1 MTDATREAWLKLVR
15 SHMATYGHHITLV
28 SGGPLPR
35 FAYTVGLSPSMGVEL
50 VLAGAV
56 SLSAAEVRRAINQVA
71 AQVVASDGRARS
83 DFEID
88 GLGRFSLLEVDGSW
102 IGAMRLGAC
111 DFYGRGLRVM
121 QIRPDG
127 PHRTV
132 DVPDLSRSWDP
143 NAERVWRWL
152 HEPWDYPVPP
162 KSVAATNVAAL
173 HGASVTE
180 VVRWEEGYW
189 EMFAGPAPDA
199 HRPTLE
205 WCLWEPSSALTRSSR
220 SSPAWR
226 SAVASGAARPN
237 PNGARGTQPRPEP
250 DWGLTTGT
258 GSEGPLCSLA
268 SH

>member
-1 MTDATREAWLKLVR
+1 
-15 SHMATYGHHITLV
+15 
-28 SGGPLPR
+28 
-35 FAYTVGLSPSMGVEL
+35 MGVEL

-102 IGAMRLGAC
+102 IGAMLLGAC

-189 EMFAGPAPDA
+189 EMFAGPAPDVTSA
-199 HRPTLE
+199 DARMVPLGTLLGADPLLEIVTGLEIGRGLWRGPAEPEWRTWDPT
-205 WCLWEPSSALTRSSR
+205 AT
-220 SSPAWR
+220 
-226 SAVASGAARPN
+226 
-237 PNGARGTQPRPEP
+237 
-250 DWGLTTGT
+250 
-258 GSEGPLCSLA
+258 
-268 SH
+268 